1 MEPADAAHASLPP
14 DDDRGSFVGRSVR
27 QTRILLRRASR
38 QRYGPPIFLYFSAA
52 AATGV
57 ACVLFMRGFD
67 FAHRHQLSIDTIGA
81 WAFLTTPLLFIL
93 SFELIRAAAPLAAGT
108 GIPQTIFA
116 SRRLSP
122 SSRRLLGPLLSLRT
136 MAVKIAA
143 LYMAVWAGASTG
155 SEGPSVHVAACVFLA
170 LVLLARSRL
179 KLPLDFRSA
188 VVAGGSAGL
197 AAAFNTPLA
206 GVTFAIEELNAG
218 YISSIRDYVLM
229 AIIIAAV
236 AANSMRGEYLYF
248 GKLKEPLPVPLAT
261 ALAIG
266 VLGGLL
272 GALFC
277 ESILRGQAAFAH
289 RLQSPVPKERWKT
302 VGGLAVGLVLLS
314 WAVGV
319 HVLGP
324 GNEVAQNLLDDKP
337 LHGFHGLIFPFA
349 KTLSTLLTYWS
360 GMAGGIFAPCLSIG
374 SALGGA
380 VGSALKSPVG
390 ASAMVGMAAF
400 LAGSIQAP
408 ITSFVIIFEMT
419 RDHNML
425 PPIMMG
431 AVAGFMASR
440 AVGAR
445 HLYPA
450 LAESYRKLLEPVP
463 PPMGRAEPPASS

>member
-1 MEPADAAHASLPP
+1 MELPDAAPEAPSPE
-14 DDDRGSFVGRSVR
+14 DDRGSFVVR
-27 QTRILLRRASR
+27 AVRRTRVLLRRASR
-38 QRYGPPIFLYFSAA
+38 QRYGPPLLLYFSAA
-52 AATGV
+52 AATGA

-67 FAHRHQLSIDTIGA
+67 FAHRHQLGIDKIGA
-81 WAFLTTPLLFIL
+81 WAFLTTPALFIL
-93 SFELIRAAAPLAAGT
+93 SFEMIRLEAPLAAGT

-116 SRRLSP
+116 ARRLSP
-122 SSRRLLGPLLSLRT
+122 SSRRLLDSLLSLRT
-136 MAVKIAA
+136 MTVKIAA
-143 LYMAVWAGASTG
+143 LYLAVWAGASTG
-155 SEGPSVHVAACVFLA
+155 REGPSVHVAACVFLA

-206 GVTFAIEELNAG
+206 GVTFAIEELSAG
-218 YISSIRDYVLM
+218 YLSSIRDYVLM
-229 AIIIAAV
+229 AIIISAV
-236 AANSMRGEYLYF
+236 TANSMRGEYLYF
-248 GKLKEPLPVPLAT
+248 GKLKEPLAIPLRT
-261 ALAIG
+261 ALEIG

-277 ESILRGQAAFAH
+277 ESILRGQAALAH

-302 VGGLAVGLVLLS
+302 VGGLAMGLVLLS
-314 WAVGV
+314 WAVGPY
-319 HVLGP
+319 VLGP
-324 GNEVAQNLLDDKP
+324 GNEVAQDLLADIP
-337 LHGFHGLIFPFA
+337 LHGFHSFIFPFA

-425 PPIMMG
+425 PSIMMG
-431 AVAGFMASR
+431 AVAGFMTSR

-450 LAESYRKLLEPVP
+450 LAASYRKLLEPVP
-463 PPMGRAEPPASS
+463 PPAVQAGPPASS

>member
-1 MEPADAAHASLPP
+1 VELPDAAPEAPSPE
-14 DDDRGSFVGRSVR
+14 DDRGSFVVR
-27 QTRILLRRASR
+27 AVRRTRVLLRRASR
-38 QRYGPPIFLYFSAA
+38 QRYGPPLLLYFSAA
-52 AATGV
+52 AATGA

-67 FAHRHQLSIDTIGA
+67 FAHRHQLGIDKIGA
-81 WAFLTTPLLFIL
+81 WAFLTTPALFIL
-93 SFELIRAAAPLAAGT
+93 SFEMIRLEAPLAAGT

-116 SRRLSP
+116 ARRLSP
-122 SSRRLLGPLLSLRT
+122 SSRRLLDSLLSLRT
-136 MAVKIAA
+136 MTVKIAA
-143 LYMAVWAGASTG
+143 LYLAVWAGASTG
-155 SEGPSVHVAACVFLA
+155 REGPSVHVAACVFLT
-170 LVLLARSRL
+170 LVLMARSRL

-206 GVTFAIEELNAG
+206 GVTFAIEELSAG
-218 YISSIRDYVLM
+218 YVSSIRDYVIM
-229 AIIIAAV
+229 AIIISTV
-236 AANSMRGEYLYF
+236 AADSMRGEYLYF
-248 GKLKEPLPVPLAT
+248 GKLKEPLPVPLQT

-277 ESILRGQAAFAH
+277 ESILRGQAALAH
-289 RLQSPVPKERWKT
+289 RLASPRLQERWKT
-302 VGGLAVGLVLLS
+302 VGGLALGLVILS

-324 GNEVAQNLLDDKP
+324 GNEVSQDLLLGDRVP
-337 LHGFHGLIFPFA
+337 HGSYGLLFSFA
-349 KTLSTLLTYWS
+349 KTISTLLTYWS

-380 VGSALKSPVG
+380 VGSALRSPVG

-400 LAGSIQAP
+400 LAGAIQAP

-419 RDHNML
+419 RHHNML
-425 PPIMMG
+425 PSIMMG
-431 AVAGFMASR
+431 AVAGFMVSR

-450 LAESYRKLLEPVP
+450 LAAGYRKLLEPVP
-463 PPMGRAEPPASS
+463 PPGRAGSPASS